1 MTVILAIDPG
11 SQFTGWAAL
20 SCVPLSYIDSGV
32 ISLPKLDFYDRLLV
46 LKDRLIE
53 ISDRVSPNI
62 LVVEKSFVG
71 INKDASLK
79 IAQIRGAI
87 LALLGSSSRSLA
99 EYTPREAKQLIT
111 GYGAAS
117 KEQVAIMIEKLLKRK
132 FDDRLDETDAL
143 ALALCHYFCHKRHFL
158 LKQS

>member
-11 SQFTGWAAL
+11 SQFTGWAAI
-20 SCVPLSYIDSGV
+20 SCAPLAYIDSGV
-32 ISLPKLDFYDRLLV
+32 ISLPKLEFYDRLLI
-46 LKDRLIE
+46 LKDQLIE
-53 ISDRVSPNI
+53 ISAQILPNI
-62 LVVEKSFVG
+62 IVIEKSFVG

-87 LALLGSSSRSLA
+87 LAVLGSASRTLA
-99 EYTPREAKQLIT
+99 EYSPREAKQLIT

-117 KEQVAIMIEKLLKRK
+117 KDQVAIMIEKLLKRK
-132 FDDRLDETDAL
+132 FNDRLDETDAL
-143 ALALCHYFCHKRHFL
+143 ALALCHYFSNKRHFL